1 MKLSRQD
8 AELFFELMWPLQFF
22 VNRQLRI
29 LPKVRTLDA
38 YRNGSSKEKAQ
49 VREAMYDHI
58 ELVDAFIEQNPQQ
71 FPDDKLEIVSGWKDF
86 VAGDFFIERLLKKY
100 AVFIGSDE
108 KVYGVLALYDAFQ
121 DMFYSAQLPLRVK
134 AVLLPFK
141 GRIVYDGLLQG
152 YNISFGRGISSDL
165 KEVYMAA
172 KQNGQIIERLDAA
185 AEQVRPHI
193 PLKDWGPELDE
204 LAAKAHKLRGGS
216 GQPPIYSPAFRLVK
230 VSLAL
235 AQSAVENPDDTDRL
249 WERLKKVNRA
259 LGSVETTLQR
269 SER

>member
-1 MKLSRQD
+1 MKLSKHD
-8 AELFFELMWPLQFF
+8 ANLFFELMWPLQLF

-29 LPKVRTLDA
+29 FPEVSTVDA
-38 YRNGSSKEKAQ
+38 YLNCSSKEKAQ
-49 VREAMYDHI
+49 VREAMYDHS
-58 ELVDAFIEQNPQQ
+58 ELMDAFIEQNPQQ
-71 FPDDKLEIVSGWKDF
+71 FPDDKLEIVAGWKQF

-121 DMFYSAQLPLRVK
+121 DLFHPSQLPFHVK

-141 GRIVYDGLLQG
+141 GMIIYDGLLQG
-152 YNISFGRGISSDL
+152 YNISFGRGISTDL

-172 KQNGQIIERLDAA
+172 RQNGRIIECLDAT
-185 AEQVRPHI
+185 AEQVRAHI

-204 LAAKAHKLRGGS
+204 LVAKANKLRGAS
-216 GQPPIYSPAFRLVK
+216 GQPPIYSPAFRLIK
-230 VSLAL
+230 ASLAL
-235 AQSAVENPDDTDRL
+235 AQSAVEDPDDTDTL
-249 WERLKKVNRA
+249 WERLKKVERA
-259 LGSVETTLQR
+259 LGSVETTLHR